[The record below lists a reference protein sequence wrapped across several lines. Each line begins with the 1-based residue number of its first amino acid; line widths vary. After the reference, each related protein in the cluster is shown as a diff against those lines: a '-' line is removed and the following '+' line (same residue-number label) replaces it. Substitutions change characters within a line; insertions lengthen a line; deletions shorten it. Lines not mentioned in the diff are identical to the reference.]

1 MDITIKVV
9 SAMTWQPIETAPKGR
24 ILLLFA
30 VTDRREDGSVSNW
43 KMATGS
49 TPFAG
54 PIEWT
59 WDGYRLREWD
69 IAPTHWMPL
78 PAAPV
83 VE

>member
-1 MDITIKVV
+1 MR
-9 SAMTWQPIETAPKGR
+9 WQPIATAPKGK
-24 ILLLFA
+24 IILLFA
-30 VTDRREDGSVSNW
+30 VTDRGEDGTVTNW

-69 IAPTHWMPL
+69 IKPSHWMSLPEAPL
-78 PAAPV
+78 GGGLR
-83 VE
+83 